1 MKMFNRPPKEVPI
14 PDTAIGHSQAVEE
27 AYAMKPLLDES
38 IERQKDATA
47 SQVLADP
54 NITTHPEERTHTFY
68 DPAIGS
74 EFREVLPGRKR
85 KERETDAK
93 ILKQESEDVLELAE
107 QAATEAGQK
116 VSNYYPKSPDLTQEQ
131 LDEAAKKSAEAVVA
145 RREALAARL
154 IKGEKTEDD
163 NLWYDIE
170 YGNNHDTEPT
180 EAMKVELEGM
190 DSKNKSANERAKR
203 PSDPNDPWG

>member
-85 KERETDAK
+85 EERKTDAK

-131 LDEAAKKSAEAVVA
+131 LDEKAKKSAEAVVA

-154 IKGEKTEDD
+154 IKGEKTEEPT
-163 NLWYDIE
+163 WYDIE
-170 YGNNHDTEPT
+170 YGNTHDTEPT

>member
-14 PDTAIGHSQAVEE
+14 PDTAISHEQAEVE

-38 IERQKDATA
+38 IERRDDSQA
-47 SQVLADP
+47 SQRLADP
-54 NITTHPEERTHTFY
+54 KLHDHPETTSRVWEDRATGGRIR
-68 DPAIGS
+68 A
-74 EFREVLPGRKR
+74 VLPGRKR
-85 KERETDAK
+85 EERETDAK

-107 QAATEAGQK
+107 KAADEAGQK
-116 VSNYYPKSPDLTQEQ
+116 VSNYYRKSPDLTQEQ

-163 NLWYDIE
+163 ILLDEDWFGKDY
-170 YGNNHDTEPT
+170 HTEPT
-180 EAMKVELEGM
+180 EVMKVELEGM
-190 DSKNKSANERAKR
+190 DSENKSASERAKR
-203 PSDPNDPWG
+203 PPSLDDDW